1 MSEPELDHDYLRNT
15 LSTLLSIPSPSGY
28 TDTIARWCGE
38 ELERLGVEY
47 ELTRRGAIR
56 SRIPGKAEQ
65 PARAIIS
72 HVDTLGAQVSY
83 IKDNGRLAI
92 APIGHWSSRFAE
104 GARCTL
110 FTEHGSYRGTILPL
124 KASGHVY
131 NKEIDTQP
139 VAWSQVEL
147 RIDAPV
153 HKDIDAAALGIAAV
167 SMDSLGIA
175 VGDFVAID
183 PCTEYLKNG
192 FIVSRHLDDKGG
204 VAAMFATL
212 KALRDSRAELPVDT
226 LFLFSISEE
235 VGVGASS
242 ILTHDVAS
250 MIAVDNGAVAPGQ
263 NSKETGVTIG
273 MADMTGPFDYH
284 LTTKLIHLARDNHIP
299 FQRDVFRYYRSDA
312 ASAIEGGAD
321 VRTALVTFG
330 IDASH
335 GYERVHENALFS
347 VARLLQAY
355 ALSPVEIKRDAEPS
369 GGLEGFTDQPIEP
382 ADAGATEDEALSKG

>member
-1 MSEPELDHDYLRNT
+1 MSALEIDETYLRET
-15 LSTLLSIPSPSGY
+15 LKTLLSIPSPSGY
-28 TDTIARWCGE
+28 TDKIARWCCE
-38 ELERLGVEY
+38 ELERLGIEY

-56 SRIPGKAEQ
+56 SRLPGRHEQ

-83 IKDNGRLAI
+83 IKDNGRLSL
-92 APIGHWSSRFAE
+92 APIGHWSARFAE

-110 FTEHGSYRGTILPL
+110 FTEHGAYRGSILPL

-131 NKEIDTQP
+131 NKEVDTQP

-153 HKDIDAAALGIAAV
+153 HNDVDAAAIGVASV

-183 PCTEYLKNG
+183 PCPEFLGNG

-204 VAAMFATL
+204 VAAMFAVL
-212 KALRDSRAELPVDT
+212 KALCESEAELPVDT

-250 MIAVDNGAVAPGQ
+250 MVAVDNGAVAPGQ

-284 LTTKLIHLARDNHIP
+284 LTTKLIHLAKDNQIP
-299 FQRDVFRYYRSDA
+299 YQRDVFRYYRSDA

-347 VARLLQAY
+347 VAHLLKAY
-355 ALSPVEIKRDAEPS
+355 ALSPVEIERDAEPS
-369 GGLEGFTDQPIEP
+369 GDLEGFTDQPTEP
-382 ADAGATEDEALSKG
+382 ADTDQAAE

>member
-1 MSEPELDHDYLRNT
+1 MPELKLDTAYLKDT
-15 LSTLLSIPSPSGY
+15 LAHILAIPSPSGY
-28 TDTIARWCGE
+28 TDEIARWCCE
-38 ELERLGVEY
+38 ELGRLGIDY

-56 SRIPGKAEQ
+56 SRLPGAKEQ

-72 HVDTLGAQVSY
+72 HLDTLGAQVAF
-83 IKDNGRLAI
+83 IKPNGRLSL
-92 APIGHWSSRFAE
+92 APIGHWSARFAE
-104 GARCTL
+104 GARSTL
-110 FTEHGSYRGTILPL
+110 YTERGSYRGSILPL

-139 VAWSQVEL
+139 VAWTQVEL
-147 RIDAPV
+147 RIDADV
-153 HKDIDAAALGIAAV
+153 DSAQAV
-167 SMDSLGIA
+167 ENLGIA
-175 VGDFVAID
+175 VGDFISID
-183 PCTEYLKNG
+183 PMTEFLDNG

-204 VAAMFATL
+204 VAAMLAAL
-212 KALRDSRAELPVDT
+212 KALKDSKASLPVDT

-250 MIAVDNGAVAPGQ
+250 LIAVDNGAVAPGQ

-284 LTTKLIHLARDNHIP
+284 LTHKLIDLAKRHDIQ
-299 FQRDVFRYYRSDA
+299 FQRDVFRYYRSDN
-312 ASAIEGGAD
+312 ASAVEGGAD

-335 GYERVHENALFS
+335 GYERVHEHALIS
-347 VARLLQAY
+347 VAHLLMAY
-355 ALSPVEIKRDAEPS
+355 AQSPVEITRDAEPA
-369 GGLEGFTDQPIEP
+369 GDLEGFTEQPTEP
-382 ADAGATEDEALSKG
+382 AQN

>member
-1 MSEPELDHDYLRNT
+1 MSELEIDQDYLRET
-15 LSTLLSIPSPSGY
+15 LIALLSIPSPSGY
-28 TDTIARWCGE
+28 TDKIARWCCE
-38 ELERLGVEY
+38 ELDRLGIEY

-56 SRIPGKAEQ
+56 SRLPGREEQ
-65 PARAIIS
+65 PARAVIS
-72 HVDTLGAQVSY
+72 HIDTLGAQVSY
-83 IKDNGRLAI
+83 IKENGRLSI
-92 APIGHWSSRFAE
+92 VPIGHWSARFAE
-104 GARCTL
+104 GARCTV
-110 FTEHGSYRGTILPL
+110 FTEHGSYRGSILPL

-153 HKDIDAAALGIAAV
+153 HTSAEAAALGIAAV
-167 SMDSLGIA
+167 SIDSLGIA
-175 VGDFVAID
+175 VGDFIAID
-183 PCTEYLKNG
+183 PGTEYLKNG

-204 VAAMFATL
+204 VAAMFTVL
-212 KALRDSRAELPVDT
+212 KALRDSGETLPVDT

-250 MIAVDNGAVAPGQ
+250 MVAVDNGAVAPGQ

-284 LTTKLIHLARDNHIP
+284 LTTKLIHLARDHHIP
-299 FQRDVFRYYRSDA
+299 HQRDVFRYYRSDA

-347 VARLLQAY
+347 VARLLRAY
-355 ALSPVEIKRDAEPS
+355 ALSPVEIRRDAEPS
-369 GGLEGFTDQPIEP
+369 GDLEGFTDQPTQP
-382 ADAGATEDEALSKG
+382 ASPDAVEDETLKG

>member
-1 MSEPELDHDYLRNT
+1 MQGIEIDEDYLRDT
-15 LSTLLSIPSPSGY
+15 LKTLLAIPSPSGY
-28 TDTIARWCGE
+28 TDEIARWCGE
-38 ELERLGVEY
+38 ELERLGVEF

-56 SRIPGKAEQ
+56 SRLPGRREQ

-83 IKDNGRLAI
+83 LKDNGRLSLV
-92 APIGHWSSRFAE
+92 PIGHWSARFAE
-104 GARCTL
+104 GARCTI
-110 FTEHGSYRGTILPL
+110 FTEHGSYRGSILPL

-147 RIDAPV
+147 RIDAPM
-153 HKDIDAAALGIAAV
+153 HTDIEAAALGVAAV
-167 SMDSLGIA
+167 DAKALGIA

-183 PCTEYLKNG
+183 PCTEYLQNG
-192 FIVSRHLDDKGG
+192 FVVSRHLDDKGG
-204 VAAMFATL
+204 VAAMLTAL
-212 KALRDSRAELPVDT
+212 KALRDNDVTPPVDT

-250 MIAVDNGAVAPGQ
+250 MVAVDNGAVAPGQ

-284 LTTKLIHLARDNHIP
+284 LTTKLLHLARDHSIP
-299 FQRDVFRYYRSDA
+299 HQRDVFRYYRSDA

-347 VARLLQAY
+347 VARLLGAY
-355 ALSPVEIKRDAEPS
+355 AMSEVEIKRDAAPS
-369 GGLEGFTDQPIEP
+369 GDLSGFTEQPTEP
-382 ADAGATEDEALSKG
+382 AEGG